1 MKQVEIYTPYIKL
14 GQMLKLV
21 DLISTGGE
29 EKIFIATN
37 KIYVN
42 GELEDRRGRKLY
54 ENDVVKVGKEEFL
67 IKNAD
72 Q

>member
-1 MKQVEIYTPYIKL
+1 MKQVEINTPYIKL
-14 GQMLKLV
+14 GQKLKLV

-29 EKIFIATN
+29 EKVFIATN

-54 ENDVVKVGKEEFL
+54 ENDTVKVGKEEFV

-72 Q
+72 

>member
-1 MKQVEIYTPYIKL
+1 MKKVEITTPYIKL

-29 EKIFIATN
+29 EKVFIATN
-37 KIYVN
+37 RIYVN

-54 ENDVVKVGKEEFL
+54 ENDTVKVGNEEFV

-72 Q
+72 